1 VTPFKRTES
10 NFEGGEALINGRMRD
25 LPRQPVRI
33 IRKAVAG
40 NDDEE
45 DRYEVEFFNVGVG
58 IVDECDLHPSPSFPA
73 TNEELLAHM
82 CRNGSTAM
90 VQAFIMTAVQNTA
103 QEVVDNEAEVRAN
116 MAGSMIHPDLWINT
130 AKEILETVKDRS

>member
-1 VTPFKRTES
+1 MIPFKRTES
-10 NFEGGEALINGRMRD
+10 EFQGGEALIKGYMRD
-25 LPRQPVRI
+25 MPRQPVRI

-45 DRYEVEFFNVGVG
+45 DRYEVEFYNVGTG
-58 IVDECDLHPSPSFPA
+58 IVDECDLHPAPYFPA

-90 VQAFIMTAVQNTA
+90 VQAFIMTAVQNLA
-103 QEVVDNEAEVRAN
+103 QEVVDNEDEVRAN
-116 MAGSMIHPDLWINT
+116 MAGSMIHPDIWIKS
-130 AKEILETVKDRS
+130 AKEVLEAVKGRD